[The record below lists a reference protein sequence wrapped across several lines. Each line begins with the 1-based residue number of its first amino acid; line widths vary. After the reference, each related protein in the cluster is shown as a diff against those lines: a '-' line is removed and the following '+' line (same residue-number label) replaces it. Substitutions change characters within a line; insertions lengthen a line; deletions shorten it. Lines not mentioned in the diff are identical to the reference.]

1 MIFRALTACGKPSG
15 VICVLLG
22 INMTLEQLA
31 QKGQPACTDS
41 LAARDW
47 LLSTRKEP

>member
-1 MIFRALTACGKPSG
+1 MLFRSRETVWRDLDEG
-15 VICVLLG
+15 VLLG